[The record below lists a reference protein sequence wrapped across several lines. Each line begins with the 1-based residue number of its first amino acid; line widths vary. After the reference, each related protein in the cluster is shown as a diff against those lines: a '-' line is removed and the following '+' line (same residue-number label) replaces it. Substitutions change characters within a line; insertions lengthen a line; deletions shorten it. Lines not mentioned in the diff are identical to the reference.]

1 MNLGCKS
8 EEREMDDMIVPS
20 SHDKQLKYYPDN
32 DCLEKLTPRLGIW
45 ALLGASAHT
54 YLHPFET
61 DSSLWQEMVSLWQP
75 MASGSL
81 EATVLWRSLKII
93 SFPLLEY
100 KEWPSC
106 N

>member
-8 EEREMDDMIVPS
+8 EEREVDDMIVPS

-32 DCLEKLTPRLGIW
+32 DCLEKLIPRLGIW

-75 MASGSL
+75 MTSGSL
-81 EATVLWRSLKII
+81 RPQFFGGPLK
-93 SFPLLEY
+93 
-100 KEWPSC
+100 
-106 N
+106 